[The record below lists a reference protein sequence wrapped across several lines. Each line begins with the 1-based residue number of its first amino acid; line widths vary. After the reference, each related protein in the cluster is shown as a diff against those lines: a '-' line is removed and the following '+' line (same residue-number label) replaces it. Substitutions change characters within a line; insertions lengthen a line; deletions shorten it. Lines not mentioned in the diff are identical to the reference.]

1 MPAQFTSV
9 RKQSANGIPETAEFI
24 SELNNLAV
32 SLDLLPKVCKTE
44 AQRAISAVYAMIGG
58 IEGNGLHCFWDK
70 SPTYIREV
78 KRGLKVVGADNV
90 LGILN
95 ESAWAE
101 AVVKKGTDK
110 HGHYHFTPDEELR
123 LDIIED
129 RLYASFV
136 GLPTRLLAFALEH
149 GLLEQTSL

>member
-1 MPAQFTSV
+1 MSDRFTSV
-9 RKQSANGIPETAEFI
+9 RKRSANGIPETAEFI
-24 SELNNLAV
+24 RDLDDLAG
-32 SLDLLPKVCKTE
+32 SLDLLPKTHKTE
-44 AQRAISAVYAMIGG
+44 AQRAISAVYSMIGG
-58 IEGNGLHCFWDK
+58 IECNGLHCFWDN

-110 HGHYHFTPDEELR
+110 HGHYSFTPEDELR

-129 RLYASFV
+129 RLYDSFV
-136 GLPTRLLAFALEH
+136 GLPTRLLAFAHEQ
-149 GLLEQTSL
+149 GLYQ